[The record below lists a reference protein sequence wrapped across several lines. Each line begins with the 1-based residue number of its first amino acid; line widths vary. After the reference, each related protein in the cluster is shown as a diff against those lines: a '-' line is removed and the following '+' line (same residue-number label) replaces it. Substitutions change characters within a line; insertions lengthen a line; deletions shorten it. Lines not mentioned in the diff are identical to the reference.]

1 MSMASTLDLEE
12 ERRLFYVALTRAKKR
27 ISISYALNRFRFGN
41 MIHSEPSR
49 FLKELDEQFIE
60 YNSRSVSNNN
70 FNSVIKLKKKFEK
83 NKLKKIVL
91 EKINYNFQGQQ
102 FEIGMKVKH
111 PKFGIGVIF
120 NLDGQGINKKISVK
134 FKEFGEKT
142 LLEQYSKLEII
153 N

>member
-1 MSMASTLDLEE
+1 MSMASTSDLEE

-41 MIHSEPSR
+41 IIYSEPSR

-60 YNSRSVSNNN
+60 YKIRSVSNNN
-70 FNSVIKLKKKFEK
+70 FNSVVKLKKKFEK

-91 EKINYNFQGQQ
+91 EKINYNFRAQQ
-102 FEIGMKVKH
+102 FEIGMKIKH
-111 PKFGIGVIF
+111 PKFGIGVIY
-120 NLDGQGINKKISVK
+120 NLDGQGVNKKISVK

-142 LLEQYSKLEII
+142 LLEKYSNLEII

>member
-1 MSMASTLDLEE
+1 
-12 ERRLFYVALTRAKKR
+12 
-27 ISISYALNRFRFGN
+27 
-41 MIHSEPSR
+41 
-49 FLKELDEQFIE
+49 
-60 YNSRSVSNNN
+60 
-70 FNSVIKLKKKFEK
+70 
-83 NKLKKIVL
+83 
-91 EKINYNFQGQQ
+91 
-102 FEIGMKVKH
+102 MKVKH